1 MRAFMAITKALADE
15 NRVRIL
21 SALEGKELCVCQL
34 IALLGLAP
42 STVSKHISVLRQAG
56 LLEWRK
62 EGRWVL
68 YSLAREEID
77 ETTRRALSWT
87 LESVASSK
95 QIKRDSTELR
105 KILEKDREEACKLY
119 GQR

>member
-15 NRVRIL
+15 NRIRIL
-21 SALEGKELCVCQL
+21 AALEGKELCVCQL

-56 LLEWRK
+56 LLQWRK

-68 YSLAREEID
+68 YSLIREEND
-77 ETTRRALSWT
+77 ETARRATSWT
-87 LESVASSK
+87 LESVAGK
-95 QIKRDSTELR
+95 NRIKEDAKELR
-105 KILEKDREEACKLY
+105 KILKKDREEVCKLY
-119 GQR
+119 SQS